1 MYLDKRLLRLTRG
14 VRTRILAAAVL
25 GLCAVFAG
33 LARLTL
39 SGLVIA
45 GVLLGKPFS
54 SLILPIGGVVICTVL
69 RGLFQFLRDRVG
81 QRTAARV
88 KVDLRR
94 HLFEHSLAV
103 GPGQFDQSRT
113 GDVLTILGEGVER
126 LQVFF
131 GQFLPQM
138 IVAGLAPVI
147 IFFLMASIDL
157 SIGFIFLFF
166 AVFTLVAPAIFFW
179 GSQESSRRRRAA
191 YGVLSADFLDSMQG
205 ISTLKIFGQS
215 RAWGRTLAER
225 AHQVYRATMRVL
237 AVNLMSHG
245 LGTFGIT
252 AGTAS
257 ALAWGA
263 FKVTNGDLDLRA
275 LVVLLL
281 LGAEV
286 FRPMREMIVLYH
298 QGFLAMAA
306 AEGIFGLLDTPIEV
320 RDGSS
325 HASTGV
331 TPPLL
336 EPEVNFD
343 NVTFGY
349 QNGLRSAL
357 RNISFTLR
365 KGEKLG
371 IVGPS
376 GAGKSTLVSLMLRFL
391 DPQKGRILLGG
402 QDLRDLSLS
411 FLRRHIA
418 VVAQDTY
425 LFYGTVAENL
435 RLARPQAT
443 QQEIEAAARAANA
456 HHFIMALPKGYDT
469 IVGERGARL
478 SGGERQ
484 RVAIARALLKDAS
497 ILVLDEALSSV
508 DAQNE
513 VVIQEALSRLMEGRT
528 TLIIAHRLSS
538 VIDAHRILV
547 LEQGQIVE
555 SGSHAE
561 LLGANGVYAGLMAG
575 QQHSSDV
582 EESTPRAPSS
592 ANGLGHSNGGAP
604 AAGGV
609 LGTTAKTTSTVRR
622 LPVFTTL
629 RRLLALVRPF
639 ALKTALAFS
648 SGVLYQATL
657 IGVGVSGALVVGQ
670 VIRHGELFWFVL
682 LLAVAVI
689 ATSVLSW
696 VELWIAHDLAYQLL
710 AEMRIDMYRTLDPLS
725 PAYLLHRRS
734 GDLVS
739 IISSDIETIEIFFA
753 HTIAPAFVA
762 VLVPGVVLLSLGWIG
777 WPLALALLPFLLLV
791 AVSPLFFQKQS
802 GMLGEQVRKTMGQLN
817 ARLVDGIQGLREL
830 VGFGCEKQFTEDL
843 SRNSWRVATAQIG
856 FQTEQARQASLNEM
870 LTGLGALAVL
880 VTGVWLVSQ
889 GQMTRALLP
898 LATVLAMAAFGP
910 VSEITRTFKELME
923 TLASAR
929 RIFTIKDE
937 PIAVSDGPGIPAL
950 APKSRVPSVIFE
962 NTSFAYGPDDP
973 LVLRDVSFRIESGQ
987 TVALV
992 GPSGAGK
999 TTCAQLLLRFWDPTS
1014 GKILLEGN
1022 DLRAFTLDDLRA
1034 KFALVSQE
1042 TYLFNTTIRQNL
1054 RLARPQATNEEIEEA
1069 AQRANAHHF
1078 ITELPHSY
1086 DTVVGERG
1094 TQLSGGQRQRLA
1106 IARALLK
1113 NPAILILDEATSHL
1127 DAVNEQLIQQ
1137 ALAGLAEGR
1146 TTLVIAHRLS
1156 TIRDADHIVVLEQGR
1171 VAEQGSHAV
1180 LLSRNGLYSQLVA
1193 AQLIGPN
1200 TTFPARPTLADG
1212 SLQSPNGK

>member
-14 VRTRILAAAVL
+14 VRPRILGAAIV
-25 GLCAVFAG
+25 GLCAVFVG

-54 SLILPIGGVVICTVL
+54 SLILPIGGVVACTVL

-81 QRTAARV
+81 QRTAAQV
-88 KVDLRR
+88 KVELRR
-94 HLFEHSLAV
+94 QLFEHSLAM

-138 IVAGLAPVI
+138 IVAGLAPII
-147 IFFLMASIDL
+147 IFSLMASIDL

-179 GSQESSRRRRAA
+179 CSQESSRRRRTA
-191 YGVLSADFLDSMQG
+191 YGALSADFLDSMQG

-215 RAWGRTLAER
+215 RAWGSTLAER

-245 LGTFGIT
+245 IGIFGIT

-257 ALAWGA
+257 ALLWGA
-263 FKVTNGDLDLRA
+263 FKVTNGELDLRA

-306 AEGIFGLLDTPIEV
+306 AEGIFGLMETPIEV
-320 RDGSS
+320 RDGNS
-325 HASTGV
+325 HETSGV
-331 TPPLL
+331 TAGLL
-336 EPEVNFD
+336 EPEVRFAH
-343 NVTFGY
+343 VTFGY
-349 QNGLRSAL
+349 QNGLRPVL
-357 RNISFTLR
+357 RDISFTLR

-376 GAGKSTLVSLMLRFL
+376 GAGKSTLVSLILRFL
-391 DPQKGRILLGG
+391 DPQKGRILLGDR
-402 QDLRDLSLS
+402 DLRNLSLS

-435 RLARPQAT
+435 RLARPEAT
-443 QQEIEAAARAANA
+443 QEEIEAAARAANA
-456 HHFIMALPKGYDT
+456 HGFIMSLPNGYET
-469 IVGERGARL
+469 LVGERGARL

-513 VVIQEALSRLMEGRT
+513 VLIQEALSRLMEGRT

-547 LEQGQIVE
+547 LEQGKIVE
-555 SGSHAE
+555 SRSHAE
-561 LLGANGVYAGLMAG
+561 LLRANGVYAELRSG
-575 QQHSSDV
+575 QQDWSDG
-582 EESTPRAPSS
+582 EIPPKAPYTTSPS
-592 ANGLGHSNGGAP
+592 HGQSP
-604 AAGGV
+604 AAV
-609 LGTTAKTTSTVRR
+609 AISASAAKAASTARQ
-622 LPVFTTL
+622 LPLLTTL
-629 RRLLALVRPF
+629 RRLLGLVRPF
-639 ALKTALAFS
+639 AVKTTLAFS
-648 SGVLYQATL
+648 SGVLYQAAL
-657 IGVGVSGALVVGQ
+657 IGVGVFGALVVGQ
-670 VIRHGELFWFVL
+670 VIRHSEIFWSVMW
-682 LLAVAVI
+682 LALAVI
-689 ATSVLSW
+689 ATSFLSW

-710 AEMRIDMYRTLDPLS
+710 AEMRIDMYETLDPLA
-725 PAYLLHRRS
+725 PGYLLQRRS

-739 IISSDIETIEIFFA
+739 IISSDIETVEIFFA

-762 VLVPGVVLLSLGWIG
+762 VIVPGFVLLFLGWIG
-777 WPLALALLPFLLLV
+777 WPLAAALLPFLLLV
-791 AVSPLFFQKQS
+791 AVSPLFFQKRS
-802 GMLGEQVRKTMGQLN
+802 GLLGVRVRETMGQLN
-817 ARLVDGIQGLREL
+817 ARLVDGIQGLREV
-830 VGFGCEKQFTEDL
+830 VGFGCEKQFTADL
-843 SRNSWRVATAQIG
+843 TRNSREVATAQVR
-856 FQTEQARQASLNEM
+856 FQTEQARQTSLNET
-870 LTGLGALAVL
+870 LTSLGALAVM
-880 VTGVWLVSQ
+880 VTGVWLVSE

-937 PIAVSDGPGIPAL
+937 PIPVLDGPGIPSL
-950 APKSRVPSVIFE
+950 APKSGVPSVIFE
-962 NTSFAYGPDDP
+962 NTSFVYGPDEP
-973 LVLRDVSFRIESGQ
+973 TVLRGVSFRIEPGQ

-999 TTCAQLLLRFWDPTS
+999 TTCAQLLLRFWDPT
-1014 GKILLEGN
+1014 GGRILVEGN
-1022 DLRAFTLDDLRA
+1022 DLCRFTLEDLRA
-1034 KFALVSQE
+1034 KIALVSQE
-1042 TYLFNTTIRQNL
+1042 TYLFNTSVRENL
-1054 RLARPQATNEEIEEA
+1054 RLACPQATDEAIEEA
-1069 AQRANAHHF
+1069 AERANAHQF
-1078 ITELPHSY
+1078 IIELPHGY

-1094 TQLSGGQRQRLA
+1094 VQLSGGQRQRLA

-1113 NPAILILDEATSHL
+1113 NAPVLILDEATSHL
-1127 DAVNEQLIQQ
+1127 DAVNEQLIHQ
-1137 ALAGLAEGR
+1137 ALTRLAEGR

-1156 TIRDADHIVVLEQGR
+1156 TIRDADHIVVLDQGR

-1180 LLSRNGLYSQLVA
+1180 LLARRGLYSRLVG
-1193 AQLIGPN
+1193 AQLIGS
-1200 TTFPARPTLADG
+1200 TATSSARPLIAER
-1212 SLQSPNGK
+1212 SA